1 MKGKFYQKWRC
12 TLIKTK
18 IVKNN
23 NHNDNYYNNNSNV
36 DDNLCINKIIRGEI

>member
-18 IVKNN
+18 IVKN